1 MAFRSHPLPVRAV
14 LVMLAAV
21 ITACQSASVAG
32 SAQASVVAPASRSL
46 TGIALVANQQS
57 ADVSIIDLGTGAA
70 TRVPVGPG
78 PHEAAISRDG
88 RWGVA
93 TVYGTQPPG
102 NKLAILD
109 LGAKSVVRTID
120 LGQYTRPH
128 GVMFHPTIPTQVL
141 VTSEASRNVVVVDIT
156 NGTIVA
162 AIPTEQ
168 QGSHMLGVTA
178 DASRVFTANVGSG
191 TATELDLAGRKM
203 IRHFPIAPQSEG
215 IAVTPDGAEIWVGS
229 NAQGTVTVIDTKS
242 GSVVTTLTGFS
253 VPYRLGSS
261 PDGKMIVVCD
271 PQAGRIAI
279 IDRATRK
286 VTGEIAG
293 LASPR
298 GVMVAED
305 NRTALVT
312 LGEDSAVAIVDLID
326 RSVVRKIGV
335 GPSPD
340 GVAVRLGR

>member
-1 MAFRSHPLPVRAV
+1 MALRSHPLSVRAS
-14 LVMLAAV
+14 LVMVGAV
-21 ITACQSASVAG
+21 ITACQSASVAS
-32 SAQASVVAPASRSL
+32 SAQASAAAPAARAL

-57 ADVSIIDLGTGAA
+57 ADVSIIDLATGAA

-78 PHEAAISRDG
+78 PHEAAISHDG
-88 RWGVA
+88 RWGIA
-93 TVYGTQPPG
+93 TVYGAQQAG
-102 NKLAILD
+102 NKLAVLD
-109 LGAKSVVRTID
+109 LGSKAVVRTID

-141 VTSEASRNVVVVDIT
+141 VTSEATRNVVVVDVAS
-156 NGTIVA
+156 GAVVA

-178 DASRVFTANVGSG
+178 NASRVFTANVGSG
-191 TATELDLAGRKM
+191 TATEIDLAGRKLL
-203 IRHFPIAPQSEG
+203 RHFPIAPQSEG

-229 NAQGTVTVIDTKS
+229 TAQGSVTVIDTKS
-242 GSVVTTLTGFS
+242 GNVVTVLTGFS

-271 PQAGRIAI
+271 PQAGRIAM

-312 LGEDSAVAIVDLID
+312 LGEESAVAVVDLIS
-326 RSVVRKIGV
+326 RTVLRKIGV